1 MKQLLFE
8 KYNFLLK
15 FNMLF
20 TYIDKNVIKQN
31 HNIKQENIKR
41 WNVKDKMNV
50 ICSLYDYMNKND
62 KWLDYFNFF
71 TWLEWWN
78 SFYCN
83 YRTQNW
89 LWELDFYRSIYS
101 YLPKFSIFV
110 QNLWNYLIDLD
121 DNDER
126 KIRILN
132 ENKRKR
138 VLCIKSNIQEIHE
151 DWHDVLFKHTQQ
163 ILNTLQYIVFSN
175 LVKDEIADW
184 VFRIFWLDK
193 NDYLYI
199 FLNNI
204 VEFRN
209 EYDNDFVL
217 VVLWKYLLVLDNYLK
232 NVNNVEE
239 FLRKNVCF
247 MCLVKLNY
255 EYHRSQTLNAPWLI
269 SVLNDRIL
277 NIEKKYK
284 ENWLWD
290 YFEEMLK
297 WFDDLKT
304 FTYINNYELFDRR
317 TFRNE
322 FLEKYV
328 YEK

>member
-31 HNIKQENIKR
+31 HNIQEKNIRR